1 MSDFIVRRYVRTHVN
16 GWTDILSL
24 TLCVVCPP
32 PEGVVGSDDLQIGT
46 QSTGWGSGSVGLG
59 DSSKYSNQ
67 FIGLFLNDYSYSMV
81 HTRIVT
87 NGYAEIFDGTA
98 FVVVDTSVEQKKK
111 EINKLKGSST
121 IGVIT
126 HKTEAN
132 MILLAFK

>member
-46 QSTGWGSGSVGLG
+46 QSTVWGSGSVGLG

-98 FVVVDTSVEQKKK
+98 FVVVDTSVEQKK
-111 EINKLKGSST
+111 ERNK
-121 IGVIT
+121 
-126 HKTEAN
+126 
-132 MILLAFK
+132 

>member
-1 MSDFIVRRYVRTHVN
+1 MIYKSEPSLPGGVLVVLGWVTHLSIRINSLDF
-16 GWTDILSL
+16 
-24 TLCVVCPP
+24 
-32 PEGVVGSDDLQIGT
+32 
-46 QSTGWGSGSVGLG
+46 
-59 DSSKYSNQ
+59 
-67 FIGLFLNDYSYSMV
+67 FLNDYSYSLV

-98 FVVVDTSVEQKKK
+98 FVVVDTSVEQKKNK